1 MMTDNN
7 PTFRPTGASSPAA
20 NLVWLFILA
29 LAGLGGSVVIA
40 CIAPFVALAV
50 ALAGTVRLTVAL
62 RAMTAIWLGNQFVGF
77 AFYHYPRTPNTVF
90 WGLAIGAAALLTT
103 AVAAKI
109 LKHGTALP
117 ILARA
122 ALALGLGFIVY
133 GSSLF
138 AAALFL
144 GGIETFSPAII
155 AQVGFSNLV
164 WFIGLVALNEL
175 VAIICKPWL
184 GTIPRMVRAA

>member
-7 PTFRPTGASSPAA
+7 SIFQPAEESSGAASF
-20 NLVWLFILA
+20 VWLFVLA

-62 RAMTAIWLGNQFVGF
+62 RAMTGIWLGNQFVGF
-77 AFYHYPRTPNTVF
+77 AFYHYPRTPNTAL
-90 WGLAIGAAALLTT
+90 WGLAIGAAALLAT
-103 AVAAKI
+103 AVAAKVMT
-109 LKHGTALP
+109 HGTALP

-122 ALALGLGFIVY
+122 GLALGLGFIAY
-133 GSSLF
+133 ESSLF
-138 AAALFL
+138 VAALFL

-175 VAIICKPWL
+175 VAMVCKPWL
-184 GTIPRMVRAA
+184 GTIPRLVKAA